1 MDTTTSCPFAFPLN
15 HLIHVYNAYSRAKP
29 VDGAI
34 FGMNSLLQYLGDG
47 ELIKLQLQ

>member
-1 MDTTTSCPFAFPLN
+1 MSIMFIVHAKL
-15 HLIHVYNAYSRAKP
+15 VVGAY
-29 VDGAI
+29 